1 MAGEH
6 AAARVAYRRAARR
19 TRSLP
24 EQRYLEGRAARLADM
39 SAADLAQR
47 SGATVEEV
55 RRLMGVGIVAAGE
68 TDRPFSIS
76 DVQRVRLVR
85 ALDRSGIPLEAVGAA
100 VRSGH
105 LSFAFVDALFPEPP
119 PLGAKTVRDVAAELG
134 LSLETV
140 THLYAMWGLPRPGP
154 DDAIREDDAAV
165 FAEWAAMLPPRSLT
179 QDVLVHGARL
189 LGEAARRVGDFAFD
203 VSRTYVEAPMLAS
216 GGTLQQVMD
225 TTGAFSHQA
234 TASLQR
240 QLAWLVNR
248 QLEHNTTQ
256 FAIEYVEA
264 AIESAGVAPPRPAVP
279 PAMAFLDLRATPR
292 SPRGSATTR
301 RPARDAA
308 RRHRAGRRERRRRS
322 GDQAPGDGAMVSSR
336 IRAPPCCP
344 ARGRGA
350 HRRGRAAAG
359 ARRHRGGTGRVPRGR
374 LFRADRERGRPVMDR
389 ARPGRSSRRPRSSC
403 PRARRRFASTTP
415 GPSP

>member
-1 MAGEH
+1 
-6 AAARVAYRRAARR
+6 
-19 TRSLP
+19 
-24 EQRYLEGRAARLADM
+24 M
-39 SAADLAQR
+39 SAADLARR
-47 SGATVEEV
+47 SGASVEEV
-55 RRLMGVGIVAAGE
+55 RRLMAVGIVAAGE
-68 TDRPFSIS
+68 MERPFSIS
-76 DVQRVRLVR
+76 DVQRVRLMR

-100 VRSGH
+100 MRSGH

-119 PLGAKTVRDVAAELG
+119 PLGAKTVRDIAAELG
-134 LSLETV
+134 LSLETL
-140 THLYAMWGLPRPGP
+140 TRLYAMWGLPRPGP

-189 LGEAARRVGDFAFD
+189 LGEAARRVADFAFD

-279 PAMAFLDLRATPR
+279 PAMAFLDLTGYTALTEELGDDAAAERATLLA
-292 SPRGSATTR
+292 ATVQDVATE
-301 RPARDAA
+301 
-308 RRHRAGRRERRRRS
+308 G
-322 GDQAPGDGAMVSSR
+322 GGQVIKLLGDGAMLYFADPGAAVLSGLEVVER
-336 IRAPPCCP
+336 IDAVELPP
-344 ARGRGA
+344 ARVGV
-350 HRRGRAAAG
+350 AAG
-359 ARRHRGGTGRVPRGR
+359 PVVFREGDCFGRTVNVAAR
-374 LFRADRERGRPVMDR
+374 VMDR
-389 ARPGRSSRRPRSSC
+389 ARPRQVVATPEVVAACDREVIRFEDAGTATLKGVAEPVRLSVASRRR
-403 PRARRRFASTTP
+403 
-415 GPSP
+415 